1 VKQAPFWV
9 EDHPRPEGITTD
21 QLPAETD
28 VLVVGSGL
36 TGLSAALRLVEAGQ
50 TVAVVDRGEVAGGA
64 SSINGGM
71 VSPDVKAGITTI
83 FDRYG
88 PEIGR
93 EMWASTVRSVEL
105 VRGLA
110 RAPEINALTHENGMA
125 ALGRGRRQTAGFE
138 KTMAWYRDN
147 VGSNWELLRGPDV
160 GSIVGGGHFDVA
172 MYEPEGF
179 GVHPARLS
187 FGLARLADRAGAV
200 LIDHCEA
207 VAIEQTPTGLR
218 VKTSNGSIDA
228 GQVVIA
234 TNGYTNRRPVEGL
247 ARLVVPIGSYIVVTE
262 PVGPQRAEAI
272 FPGGAMT
279 YTRRR
284 LLNYMRRTHD
294 DRILLG
300 GRRSL
305 HPDLDLEESAADLR
319 RALVRFWPELDDA
332 AITHVWGG
340 RLGIPFDLTPHIG
353 RVDGAWYA
361 MGYAGHGVGLAC
373 QLGHEL
379 AGMLLGEDPPSVYS
393 RIAHDG
399 RFYYTGGRA
408 WFLTPAS
415 YLYRTLDK
423 IGI

>member
-1 VKQAPFWV
+1 M

-21 QLPAETD
+21 QVPAETD
-28 VLVVGSGL
+28 VLVIGSGL
-36 TGLSAALRLVEAGQ
+36 TGLSAALRLVAAGQ
-50 TVAVVDRGEVAGGA
+50 TVTVVDRGEVAGGA

-71 VSPDVKAGITTI
+71 VSPDVKAGIATI

-110 RAPEINALTHENGMA
+110 RSPDIAALTHQNGMA

-138 KTMAWYRDN
+138 KTIAWYRDN
-147 VGSNWELLRGPDV
+147 VGSEWELLKSPEI
-160 GSIVGGGHFDVA
+160 GSIVGGDHFDVA

-187 FGLARLADRAGAV
+187 FGLARLAKQAGAD

-207 VAIEQTPTGLR
+207 VSIEQIPTGLR
-218 VKTSNGSIDA
+218 VKTSKGSIDA

-234 TNGYTNRRPVEGL
+234 TNGYTSRRPVARL

-262 PVGPQRAEAI
+262 PVGPERAEAI

-284 LLNYMRRTHD
+284 LLHYMRRTHD

-305 HPDLDLEESAADLR
+305 HPDLDLEESAADLQQ
-319 RALVRFWPELDDA
+319 ALVRFWPELGEA

-353 RVDGAWYA
+353 RIDGAWYA
-361 MGYAGHGVGLAC
+361 IGYAGHGVGLAC

-379 AGMLLGEDPPSVYS
+379 AGMLIGEDPPSVYS
-393 RIAHDG
+393 QIAHDG